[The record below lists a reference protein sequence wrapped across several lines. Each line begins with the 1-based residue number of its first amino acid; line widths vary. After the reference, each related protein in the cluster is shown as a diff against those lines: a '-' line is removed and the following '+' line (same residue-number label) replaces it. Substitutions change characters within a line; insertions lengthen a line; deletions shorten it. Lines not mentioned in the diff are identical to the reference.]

1 MRTLWQDLRF
11 GVRMLLKKPGFTLIA
26 VITLALGIGANTAIF
41 SVVNAVLLRPLP
53 YKEPDRLAMLWR
65 DDAKRDLHE
74 ELTSDRTFQNW
85 RSQSETFADLAIF
98 GERAKVLTDESPE
111 RVKMAYVSANL
122 FPMLG
127 VTPAIGWT
135 FSTEENERRER
146 VVLLSHG
153 LWRRRFGADP
163 NVIGKTLRFDAMDTG
178 QIIGVMPAGFYFP
191 DKETQFWAA
200 EKMTTKVNSWS
211 VIGRLKPNVTMR
223 QAQAEMT
230 TIGQR
235 LAQHFPADEP
245 EAAGFGVNVVPLLDQ
260 VTGKKLRL
268 SLWVLL
274 GAVGMVLLIAC
285 ANVANLLLAR
295 GAARER
301 EFAIRAALGAG
312 RARLLRM
319 LLAESL
325 LLALGGGLLGLLIA
339 VVGARILAAVTLLSI
354 PRMDE
359 IRIDAVTL
367 SFAVGLSLCAG
378 LIFGLAPAWK
388 MSRSDPNEALKEG
401 GSASSG
407 MKLRRMRSLLVVT
420 ECALALALLAG
431 AGLLI
436 RSFLRLQ
443 SVALGFKPENVLLI
457 RVGLQPK
464 GLPID
469 PKSGQP
475 MRSTDALQMSLF
487 VWGTDL
493 FHQMQERLAT
503 LPGAQSV
510 GVTSDLLLKGAA
522 DGTITITGDQSG
534 AAITSQLGDGAVNPD
549 FFQTMG
555 VQLVSGR
562 FFSRADALK
571 GMRLLWRETSTDI
584 PPAERVSSTIV
595 NETFARRF
603 FPNQDPI
610 GKRFCEGCPGKP
622 IWREIVGVVSDM
634 RRQGLERQSVPEYFS
649 PFIARGGSTADVVI
663 RTSSDP
669 LSLAA
674 AAREAIRSIEKNALI
689 LEVTTAD
696 RRFGELGAQR
706 RFQTW
711 LLAAFASL
719 ALTLAA
725 LGIYGLMSYAVAQRT
740 REIGVRIALGARTSD
755 VLRLVI
761 GQGMKLVLIGVGVGW
776 LGALWVTDALAHLL
790 FEVSATDQVT
800 FVGVALL
807 MIGVALL
814 SCYLPAWRAAKVDPM
829 VALRCE

>member
-1 MRTLWQDLRF
+1 MQTLWQDLRY
-11 GVRMLLKKPGFTLIA
+11 GARMLMKAPNFTLIA
-26 VITLALGIGANTAIF
+26 VITLGLGIGANTAIF
-41 SVVNAVLLRPLP
+41 RVVNAVLLRPLP
-53 YKEPDRLAMLWR
+53 YKEPDRLAMLWT
-65 DDAKRDLHE
+65 DDAKRDLRE
-74 ELTSDRTFQNW
+74 ELTSDRLFQNW
-85 RSQSETFADLAIF
+85 RSQNSTFADMAIF

-122 FPMLG
+122 MPMLG
-127 VTPAIGWT
+127 VAPALGRT
-135 FSTEENERRER
+135 FSPEENERRER
-146 VVLLSHG
+146 VIVLSHG
-153 LWRRRFGADP
+153 LWQRRFGGDP
-163 NVIGKTLRFDAMDTG
+163 TVIGKTLRFDSTDTG

-191 DKETQFWAA
+191 DKEIQFWAA

-235 LAQHFPADEP
+235 LAQNVPADEP

-260 VTGKKLRL
+260 FTGKNLRL

-274 GAVGMVLLIAC
+274 GAVGLVLLIAC

-312 RARLLRM
+312 RARLLRL

-325 LLALGGGLLGLLIA
+325 LLALGGGLLGILLA
-339 VVGARILAAVTLLSI
+339 VWGARILAAFTLLSI

-359 IRIDAVTL
+359 ISIDTVVL

-378 LIFGLAPAWK
+378 LVFGLAPAWK
-388 MSRSDPNEALKEG
+388 MSRIDSNEALKEG
-401 GSASSG
+401 GAYSSG
-407 MKLRRMRSLLVVT
+407 LKLRRVRSLLVVA

-443 SVALGFKPENVLLI
+443 AVALGFNPDNVLLI
-457 RVGLQPK
+457 RVGLPPK

-469 PKSGQP
+469 RESGQP

-493 FHQMQERLAT
+493 FQQMQERIAG
-503 LPGAQSV
+503 LPGVRSV
-510 GVTSDLLLKGAA
+510 GVTNDLLLKGAA
-522 DGTITITGDQSG
+522 DETITIPGDQT
-534 AAITSQLGDGAVNPD
+534 AAGVTSQLGYSAVNPD
-549 FFQTMG
+549 FFQTLDAP
-555 VQLVSGR
+555 LVRGR
-562 FFSRADALK
+562 FFSRDDAFK
-571 GMRLLWRETSTDI
+571 SMRLLWRGTSADI
-584 PPAERVSSTIV
+584 PATERASPTII

-622 IWREIVGVVSDM
+622 FWLQIVGMVGDM
-634 RRQGLERQSVPEYFS
+634 RRQGLERQTVPEYFS
-649 PFIARGGSTADVVI
+649 PFIARGGSAADIVI

-669 LSLAA
+669 LALAA
-674 AAREAIRSIEKNALI
+674 TVREAIRSIEKNALL

-696 RRFGELGAQR
+696 QRLGELGAQR

-711 LLAAFASL
+711 LLAAFAAL

-725 LGIYGLMSYAVAQRT
+725 LGIYGLMSYAVAQRKH
-740 REIGVRIALGARTSD
+740 EIGVRIALGARSSD

-776 LGALWVTDALAHLL
+776 LGALWVTDVMAHLL
-790 FEVSATDQVT
+790 FEVSATDPVT
-800 FVGVALL
+800 FAGVALL
-807 MIGVALL
+807 LIGVALL
-814 SCYLPAWRAAKVDPM
+814 ACYLPARRATKVDPM
-829 VALRCE
+829 VALRSE